1 MFNPRFIAWL
11 NTLIPLL
18 AVVGGYQI
26 AIHQQVAEA
35 CLPLIEGCTSIS
47 RGVRNGDAL
56 FWFRGFMMP
65 LSMLLVF
72 YWALQYRWLEVVV
85 GRRHRHQVILALGV
99 ISALSLVLYAN
110 FLGSQGDFYRFMRR
124 FGVTFYFA
132 FAALAQL
139 LSLHSLSSTQ
149 RQVPVAA
156 KGWLN
161 VLWGLVIA
169 QWCIG
174 LASLAVTIAE
184 PSNKKFQLENIVE
197 WNFALAM
204 VCFYG
209 VSGELWH
216 RLSSRLPAGYR

>member
-1 MFNPRFIAWL
+1 MFSTRFIAWL
-11 NTLIPLL
+11 NTFIPLL
-18 AVVGGYQI
+18 AVIGGYLI
-26 AIHQQVAEA
+26 ATHQQVAEA
-35 CLPLIEGCTSIS
+35 CIPLWEGCTSIS

-65 LSMLLVF
+65 LSALLVF
-72 YWALQYRWLEVVV
+72 YWVLQCRWLETFT
-85 GRRHRHQVILALGV
+85 GRRHRAILILGG

-139 LSLHSLSSTQ
+139 LSLHALNRSQ
-149 RQVPVAA
+149 VQVPAGA
-156 KGWLN
+156 QGWLRG
-161 VLWGLVIA
+161 LWGLVIA

-174 LASLAVTIAE
+174 LASLAITIVE
-184 PSNKKFQLENIVE
+184 PRNQFQLANIVE

-216 RLSSRLPAGYR
+216 RLPRRPEDCR

>member
-1 MFNPRFIAWL
+1 MFNARSIAWL

-18 AVVGGYQI
+18 AVIGGYQI

-35 CLPLIEGCTSIS
+35 CIPLWEGCTSIS

-72 YWALQYRWLEVVV
+72 YWVLQYRWLEALA
-85 GRRHRHQVILALGV
+85 GRRRRHTVILALGI
-99 ISALSLVLYAN
+99 ISALALVLYAN
-110 FLGSQGDFYRFMRR
+110 FLGSSGDFYRFMRR

-139 LSLHSLSSTQ
+139 LSLHSLNTSGVVIPSPA
-149 RQVPVAA
+149 RVWWRGLWILVA
-156 KGWLN
+156 
-161 VLWGLVIA
+161 A

-174 LASLAVTIAE
+174 LASLAVTIAQ
-184 PSNKKFQLENIVE
+184 PDNRFQAENIVE

-204 VCFYG
+204 VCFYA
-209 VSGELWH
+209 VSGELWQ
-216 RLSSRLPAGYR
+216 RLKIRPPEDCR